1 MKKNI
6 LAVLRSLRQVFT
18 KPLCITVILVVAFLL
33 LLATVWLSIRDLI
46 VWVIASDYVSFS
58 DKLKI
63 LFASLGV
70 FRTNFTLLSQ
80 VISVIVAFLAGVN
93 VALLIHYLRQRV
105 RVQRES
111 GVSIIGII
119 LGMLGVGCSACG
131 SIVLS
136 SLFGLT
142 TASALLSFLPL
153 GGVEFG
159 LLSIILLLWSIYYTG
174 KKAEDPFLCSVKRES
189 S

>member
-1 MKKNI
+1 MKKNF
-6 LAVLRSLRQVFT
+6 LAVFRSLRQVFT
-18 KPLCITVILVVAFLL
+18 KPLCITVILVVALLL

-46 VWVIASDYVSFS
+46 VWVIASDYLSLI
-58 DKLKI
+58 DKFKI
-63 LFASLGV
+63 LAASLGT

-80 VISVIVAFLAGVN
+80 VISIIVAFLAGIN
-93 VALLIHYLRQRV
+93 VALLIHYLRRRV
-105 RVQRES
+105 RLQRES
-111 GVSIIGII
+111 GMSIVGIV

-153 GGVEFG
+153 KGTEFG
-159 LLSIILLLWSIYYTG
+159 LLSIVLLLWSIYYTG
-174 KKAEDPFLCSVKRES
+174 KKAEDPFWCNIRPEK
-189 S
+189 